1 MEIFTAVVEVEEGQ
15 RQQAGAEDSLEV
27 EGGDLVGE
35 VVEGVEEVEE
45 VEVTQVRTSSTVSRR
60 ASMTKWSDTMT
71 DCRLTTLWRR
81 TAAVGMVVVVGRD
94 ILVIRDHTNTR
105 DLNLLNTNTIFLH
118 LMRSQ
123 MTWKLSAWTSLFDYM
138 ERT

>member
-1 MEIFTAVVEVEEGQ
+1 MECSRLCCQ
-15 RQQAGAEDSLEV
+15 S
-27 EGGDLVGE
+27 
-35 VVEGVEEVEE
+35 
-45 VEVTQVRTSSTVSRR
+45 VR
-60 ASMTKWSDTMT
+60 D
-71 DCRLTTLWRR
+71 
-81 TAAVGMVVVVGRD
+81 MVVVVGRD

-105 DLNLLNTNTIFLH
+105 GLNLPNTNTIFLH